1 MMSDSN
7 ELLSEVQVVRG
18 CLAGD
23 GESLKDFVARF
34 RQSVYAVCYRL
45 LRHHEDAEDVMQD
58 TFVRAIRS
66 LHHWDQTR
74 PLRPWLMTIASNRC
88 KTALAKRARSLVQV
102 RQETADSAAEGGTAS
117 PVRRT
122 ELAEEI
128 DLCLDQLKPQM
139 RECFLLFYRQQLSC
153 AEIAERLDR
162 PEGTIKTWLHRS
174 RMHLADAL
182 RQRGHG

>member
-23 GESLKDFVARF
+23 GESLRDFVARF
-34 RQSVYAVCYRL
+34 RQSVYGLCYRL
-45 LRHHEDAEDVMQD
+45 LKHHEDAEDVMQD
-58 TFVRAIRS
+58 TFVRAFRS

-74 PLRPWLMTIASNRC
+74 PLRPWLMTIAANRC
-88 KTALAKRARSLVQV
+88 KTTLAKRARSLVHT
-102 RQETADSAAEGGTAS
+102 RQETTDSAAEGAATA
-117 PVRRT
+117 VRGS

-128 DLCLDQLKPQM
+128 ELCLKQLKPQM
-139 RECFLLFYRQQLSC
+139 RECFLLFYRKQLSC
-153 AEIAERLDR
+153 AEIAEQLDR

-174 RMHLADAL
+174 RMHLAEAL